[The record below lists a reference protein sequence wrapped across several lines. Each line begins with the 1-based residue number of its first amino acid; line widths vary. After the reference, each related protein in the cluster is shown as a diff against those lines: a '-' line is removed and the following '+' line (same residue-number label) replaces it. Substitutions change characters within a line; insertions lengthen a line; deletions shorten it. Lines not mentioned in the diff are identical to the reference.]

1 MVRIATLPMAPI
13 SALPVA
19 CIVALPVA
27 RCVSA
32 LFMGQRLCH
41 NGFTGNGS
49 GAGQK
54 SVPSLC
60 ETVFLHGVVPN
71 AR

>member
-13 SALPVA
+13 SSLPVA

-41 NGFTGNGS
+41 NGFIGNGS

-60 ETVFLHGVVPN
+60 ETVFLHGVVPD

>member
-1 MVRIATLPMAPI
+1 VVR
-13 SALPVA
+13 
-19 CIVALPVA
+19 IVALPVA

-60 ETVFLHGVVPN
+60 ETVFLHGVVPD